1 MLGVDA
7 VERKILETIVGECS
21 HGFAGYAVSPE
32 FLAQPVTKF
41 CGVPMDVF
49 TNPDSDSTRQPTH
62 RSRCKSLL
70 SAAHSLRAG
79 GIASHHRRCMDAET
93 NHADQ
98 AKFVGCSHVWLVTP
112 RHRAAM
118 AGLCS
123 AQARAALVYF
133 PSNLIPVFCTS
144 R

>member
-1 MLGVDA
+1 M
-7 VERKILETIVGECS
+7 
-21 HGFAGYAVSPE
+21 
-32 FLAQPVTKF
+32 
-41 CGVPMDVF
+41 
-49 TNPDSDSTRQPTH
+49 
-62 RSRCKSLL
+62 LL
-70 SAAHSLRAG
+70 SPAHSLRAG

-118 AGLCS
+118 AGPCS

-133 PSNLIPVFCTS
+133 PSNLIPVFALRGKAKARSGIRREDRQPESGCPTDRENRS
-144 R
+144 GTAAEVLICICQLFSCAPRRVAVRRAP